1 MATAT
6 DNTNSNIAMVGYSL
20 YETNKLPIGVQCL
33 DDKLIIE
40 WDDGA
45 KSDFHYLWLRDN
57 CHCDQCV
64 TSLTREQIFEIC
76 DVPFTIKPTSA
87 KLLPDHQ
94 LQITW
99 DFEHHQSHY
108 LAGWLEQHCYSQQSR
123 DARQLKPTLWN
134 KQQITEHLPTHQYQA
149 IMFDQQALLNWLY
162 DVRDYGISLVENVD
176 TSENTVKKVAE
187 RISFI
192 RETNFGTIFD
202 VVAKNNANSAAY
214 TTLRL
219 PLHTDLPTRE
229 LQPGLQFLH
238 CLVNDAQ
245 GGESILV
252 DGFKIAE
259 HIREHFPDDFT
270 ALTTLSM
277 SFYNKDKASDYR
289 FDSPA
294 ISVNNQGEV
303 VEVRLANFLRGPM
316 DIAGDNMLALYSGY
330 RRFMLLAR
338 EERFQ
343 FFHRL
348 NAGDLLVFDN
358 RRVLHSRN
366 AFSLEQGHRHL
377 QGCYVDRDELLSR
390 IRLLERERISH

>member
-1 MATAT
+1 MPVTT
-6 DNTNSNIAMVGYSL
+6 DNSTTAMVGYSI
-20 YETNKLPIGVQCL
+20 YEKNKLPISVNCL

-45 KSDFHYLWLRDN
+45 QSEYHYLWLRDN
-57 CHCDQCV
+57 CHCEQCI

-76 DVPFTIKPTSA
+76 DVPFTIKPSNA
-87 KLLPDHQ
+87 NISPEHE

-99 DFEHHQSHY
+99 DFENHHSRY
-108 LAGWLEQHCYSQQSR
+108 LAGWLEQHCYTKASR
-123 DARQLKPTLWN
+123 EARQLKPTLWDR
-134 KQQITEHLPTHQYQA
+134 QQISQYLPTHQYQD
-149 IMFDQQALLNWLY
+149 IMSDSQALLNWLY
-162 DVRDYGISLVENVD
+162 EVRDYGISIVKNVD

-252 DGFKIAE
+252 DGFKIAQY
-259 HIREHFPDDFT
+259 IRENYPDDFI

-303 VEVRLANFLRGPM
+303 VEVRLANFLRGP
-316 DIAGDNMLALYSGY
+316 IAIAADKMQAIYAGY

-338 EERFQ
+338 QERFQ

-390 IRLLERERISH
+390 IRVLERELA